1 MNTACSFALM
11 LTIAAAPA
19 PLVDKRG
26 DVEARASLDAAEIR
40 LSGEMKLTIS
50 VEAPGP
56 LTVTAPKPLLTKGN
70 LWRVREDG
78 LPTREVGGK
87 REKWTQ
93 VYRLS
98 PLVPGKPEIALGAFS
113 IRDGTGRDSVID
125 WNDQSL
131 TAEVKT
137 TIESPSVESLR
148 PATDIEQLP
157 PPPIVESGSSSW
169 LFAIIPA
176 LLFVAGVLVYLGR
189 RNRHPETPRDAEWAN
204 RELAD
209 PNLTV
214 DRCASILRQYLAYRF
229 AVPAEMRTTP
239 ELGNALRADER
250 FPPHVTN
257 EWGSLLVECDTA
269 RFSGTTAEI
278 AGLADR
284 ARNLVASTDAIGSA
298 KVNADV

>member
-1 MNTACSFALM
+1 MSATCGFALM
-11 LTIAAAPA
+11 MTIAAAPP
-19 PLVDKRG
+19 PLIDKRG
-26 DVEARASLDAAEIR
+26 DVEARASLDVSETR
-40 LSGEMKLTIS
+40 LSGEVKLTVT

-56 LTVTAPKPLLTKGN
+56 LTVTPPKPLLTKGN

-87 REKWTQ
+87 REKWTE

-98 PLVPGKPEIALGAFS
+98 PLVPGKPEIALGMFAV
-113 IRDGTGRDSVID
+113 RDGSGRDSVVD
-125 WNDQSL
+125 WNNQSL

-148 PATDIEQLP
+148 PATDVEQLP
-157 PPPIVESGSSSW
+157 PPPVVDRGSSSW

-176 LLFVAGVLVYLGR
+176 LLIVAGVLVYLGR
-189 RNRHPETPRDAEWAN
+189 RNRRQEAPRDAEWAT

-209 PNLTV
+209 PDLTA
-214 DRCASILRQYLAYRF
+214 DRCALILRQYLAFRF

-250 FPPHVTN
+250 FPEGVVG
-257 EWGSLLVECDTA
+257 EWESLLAECDTA
-269 RFSGTTAEI
+269 RFSGTTAAV

-284 ARNLVASTDAIGSA
+284 ALGLIASTDG
-298 KVNADV
+298 VNSQSG